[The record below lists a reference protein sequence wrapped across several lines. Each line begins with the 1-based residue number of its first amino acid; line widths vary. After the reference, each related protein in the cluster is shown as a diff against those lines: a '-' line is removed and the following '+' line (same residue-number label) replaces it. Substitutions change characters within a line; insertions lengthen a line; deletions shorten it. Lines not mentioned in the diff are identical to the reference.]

1 VAQEV
6 TQDLEAQIGAAGADV
21 RVTRLPLV
29 DADPLQMRQLL
40 QNLVSNAVKFRTGDR
55 APTVHID
62 GRIEDNCAVVT
73 VADDGIG
80 FDERYADRVFRVF
93 ERLHGRDEYE
103 GTGIGLALCR
113 KIAER
118 HGGSITASSTPGQG
132 TTMTIR
138 LPLRHPDAEP
148 AHSEPIPREQLTH
161 A

>member
-1 VAQEV
+1 V
-6 TQDLEAQIGAAGADV
+6 
-21 RVTRLPLV
+21 
-29 DADPLQMRQLL
+29 
-40 QNLVSNAVKFRTGDR
+40 
-55 APTVHID
+55 
-62 GRIEDNCAVVT
+62 RIEGRTEESCAVVT

-93 ERLHGRDEYE
+93 ERLHARDEYE

-118 HGGSITASSTPGQG
+118 HGGSITASSAPGQG

-138 LPLRHPDAEP
+138 LPLRHPEAELAP
-148 AHSEPIPREQLTH
+148 GRPEPTPREQLTH